1 MPWRELIF
9 PTSSTIRPSTQLTS
23 EMPHHEFVRRASAE
37 RRIAREA
44 RLDAVLSK
52 DHEPW
57 SFTSSTSAT
66 EDAPKAPHT
75 EDQNEEVLDE
85 AVGTHADCFR
95 RPVNAPSHPPLLDGA
110 RATTSRREERLLQF
124 LEEENQEFLATSTP
138 MPPTIDRASR
148 AEPSEPSHVSADL
161 SPMPASCRQRE
172 QSRSPCR
179 LSDHFRR
186 RANTSSSRSPTRMN
200 REEREKRVRHLFSRH
215 SWSFSDLNGELGR
228 PSPISVRQEQGSS
241 SGGDALGSL

>member
-110 RATTSRREERLLQF
+110 RATTSRRV
-124 LEEENQEFLATSTP
+124 LATSTP

-179 LSDHFRR
+179 L
-186 RANTSSSRSPTRMN
+186 ANTSSSRSPTTMN
-200 REEREKRVRHLFSRH
+200 REERERRT
-215 SWSFSDLNGELGR
+215 WSLSDLNAELER
-228 PSPISVRQEQGSS
+228 PSPSSV
-241 SGGDALGSL
+241 GDL